1 MCARKVHPHFTI
13 YHLPCNQNR
22 VRVTS
27 ELPRSYLGILFHKTF
42 LWFGITRTSSV
53 LLSLCE
59 TFPLRKIRVG

>member
-27 ELPRSYLGILFHKTF
+27 ELPRSYLGI
-42 LWFGITRTSSV
+42 I
-53 LLSLCE
+53 
-59 TFPLRKIRVG
+59 FPHDSRGVIFARSWSGK

>member
-27 ELPRSYLGILFHKTF
+27 ELPRSYLGI
-42 LWFGITRTSSV
+42 V
-53 LLSLCE
+53 
-59 TFPLRKIRVG
+59 FPHDSRGGDICSELVGEIKM